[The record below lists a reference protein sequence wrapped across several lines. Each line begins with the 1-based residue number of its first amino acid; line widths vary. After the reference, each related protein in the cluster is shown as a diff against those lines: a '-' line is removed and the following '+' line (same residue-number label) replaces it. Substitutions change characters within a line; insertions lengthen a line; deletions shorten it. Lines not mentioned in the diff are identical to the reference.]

1 MNRSQTNTL
10 VEAVQRGDRSALAR
24 AITLVES
31 SRDHDQEKADALLV
45 GLLPAAG
52 NSVRVGITGTPGA
65 GKSTLIERFGIEAI
79 SQGYKVAVLTI
90 DPSSEQSG
98 GSILGDKTRMASLA
112 VHPKAF
118 VRPSPAGTNRGGVA
132 LRTRECIYLCEAA
145 GFNLVIV
152 ETIGIG
158 QAELAVAQIT
168 DLFVLLL
175 LPGAGDELQGIKRG
189 IMELADLV
197 LVNKADGLLR
207 NAAATTVAD
216 YQQALRLIRPAGAK
230 REVPVL
236 GISALEGQGVFE
248 VLEQIVGFHREMQD
262 SGELKTLRA
271 RQSREWLW
279 QAIRDEFLHSM
290 IERVSLQDH
299 VAELEQAVVEGR
311 IPASLAARQLVEDF
325 SQQRSGG
332 AS

>member
-1 MNRSQTNTL
+1 
-10 VEAVQRGDRSALAR
+10 
-24 AITLVES
+24 
-31 SRDHDQEKADALLV
+31 
-45 GLLPAAG
+45 
-52 NSVRVGITGTPGA
+52 
-65 GKSTLIERFGIEAI
+65 
-79 SQGYKVAVLTI
+79 
-90 DPSSEQSG
+90 
-98 GSILGDKTRMASLA
+98 
-112 VHPKAF
+112 
-118 VRPSPAGTNRGGVA
+118 
-132 LRTRECIYLCEAA
+132 
-145 GFNLVIV
+145 
-152 ETIGIG
+152 
-158 QAELAVAQIT
+158 
-168 DLFVLLL
+168 
-175 LPGAGDELQGIKRG
+175 
-189 IMELADLV
+189 
-197 LVNKADGLLR
+197 NKADGLLR